1 MPNLRWCLPG
11 CFALALC
18 ACASQPEQFVPLT
31 DPLPDLKTLNH
42 QATSPDVELLW
53 TCAGSISDKTQFT
66 GVVRN
71 IGNQQVQSVL
81 LQVQSIGIG
90 GDAELKT
97 ARALPAIMLYG
108 RDYSPVRVDL
118 PLITNKV
125 RIDLLV
131 LYAIT
136 PAVWAPNYTGP
147 PQYMNIEDACSP
159 ERNLRTSP

>member
-1 MPNLRWCLPG
+1 MPNMRWVLPG
-11 CFALALC
+11 CFALALY

-31 DPLPDLKTLNH
+31 NPLPDLKTLTH
-42 QATSPDVELLW
+42 QATTPDIELLW
-53 TCAGSISDKTQFT
+53 SCAGLGPDKTRFT
-66 GVVRN
+66 GVARN
-71 IGNQQVQSVL
+71 IGNQQVQSVE
-81 LQVQSIGIG
+81 VQIQSTGLG
-90 GDAELKT
+90 GEAELKT

-131 LYAIT
+131 LYTVT
-136 PAVWAPNYTGP
+136 PAVYTPNITGP

-159 ERNLRTSP
+159 ERNLRTAP